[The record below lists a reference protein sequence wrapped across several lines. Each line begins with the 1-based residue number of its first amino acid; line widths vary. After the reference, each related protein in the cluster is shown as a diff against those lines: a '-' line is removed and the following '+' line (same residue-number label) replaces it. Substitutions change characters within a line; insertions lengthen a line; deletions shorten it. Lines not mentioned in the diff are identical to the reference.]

1 LEANIDLFVVRLVIS
16 CPRKIERQAWKQMGP
31 CLCYG
36 LVPRAYQQKRGQS
49 GKQAEQATPV
59 GNHVINKAFVF
70 SIVIAQGA
78 PTESENLPSI
88 HHRGT
93 VTRNLQGFHRTRP
106 RKPVICKAFVIA
118 MAE

>member
-1 LEANIDLFVVRLVIS
+1 
-16 CPRKIERQAWKQMGP
+16 MGP
-31 CLCYG
+31 CLYYG
-36 LVPRAYQQKRGQS
+36 LVPRVYQQKRGQA

-70 SIVIAQGA
+70 STVIAQGA
-78 PTESENLPSI
+78 PTESENLPGI
-88 HHRGT
+88 HHRGGT
-93 VTRNLQGFHRTRP
+93 VICNLQGFHRALP